1 MLTAILTG
9 LSLSMDAF
17 AISVTNGMTMK
28 GFKLRHALIMALY
41 FGFFQFFMPLI
52 GSFLAGKVAVYAE
65 AVAPFI
71 SFALLAVIGGK
82 MFVEGVKAIR
92 NGEETDESASASA
105 FAGGKLD
112 HKKLVALAVATSI
125 DALAVGVAMGLDPN
139 YCGGLG
145 LIAASTVIGLV
156 TFLVCLAGCYGGRL
170 IPGLSGEKAE
180 TLGGAILI
188 AIGIKLL
195 VAGLI

>member
-1 MLTAILTG
+1 MLFAILTG

-28 GFKLRHALIMALY
+28 GFRFRHAIVMPLY
-41 FGFFQFFMPLI
+41 FGAFQFLMPLA
-52 GSFLAGKVAVYAE
+52 GSFLAGRVAVYAQTI
-65 AVAPFI
+65 APFI
-71 SFALLAVIGGK
+71 SFALLAFIGGR
-82 MFVEGVKAIR
+82 MLLEGIKALR
-92 NGEETDESASASA
+92 RGEQTDESGSASA
-105 FAGGKLD
+105 FSGGRLD

-125 DALAVGVAMGLDPN
+125 DALAVGVAMGIDPD

-145 LIAASTVIGLV
+145 LVAASAVIGVV
-156 TFLVCLAGCYGGRL
+156 TFFVCLAGCYGGRL
-170 IPGLSGEKAE
+170 IPRLSGEKAE

-195 VAGLI
+195 VSGLL